1 MTATIPAQVSTDGA
15 IDGLQIIQTP
25 PTIADAQL
33 IVQLQMAASISG
45 ADQGW
50 HLLQAFETA
59 PTMSQ
64 AKKRHPQ
71 GSREWNQ
78 IGAFLASCE
87 TMATFVKNQLLSEA
101 LVNDVFWISGAWQKS
116 EKLCKAMR
124 KEAGEPRLMEN
135 FEWLAK
141 RAG

>member
-1 MTATIPAQVSTDGA
+1 MTATIPAQTQATAATD
-15 IDGLQIIQTP
+15 DLQIIHTP

-33 IVQLQMAASISG
+33 IVSMQQTDAISG
-45 ADQGW
+45 ANEGW
-50 HLLQAFETA
+50 HLLMGFETA

-64 AKKRHPQ
+64 AKKKYPT
-71 GSREWNQ
+71 GSKEWGQ
-78 IGAFLASCE
+78 IGVFLASCE
-87 TMATFVKNQLLSEA
+87 TMATFVKNGLLNEA
-101 LVNDVFWISGAWQKS
+101 LVNDVYWIQGAWQKS

-141 RAG
+141 RVP